1 MISFFACVFF
11 PTQLNSVSNSRLIKQ
26 ARILSFSDF
35 KTFKL
40 AKSYHQLLVASQAYA
55 EVYSLIYL
63 RDIYS

>member
-11 PTQLNSVSNSRLIKQ
+11 PTQLNSVSNSKLIKQ
-26 ARILSFSDF
+26 AHILSFSGF

-40 AKSYHQLLVASQAYA
+40 AKSYHQPHVALQAYA
-55 EVYSLIYL
+55 EECSPIYL